1 MDCNQV
7 RQKFIDF
14 FMKKYNHEFV
24 PSSSVIPLDD
34 PTLLFA
40 NAGMNQYKP
49 IFLGTVDP
57 NSDQAKYKR
66 TCNSQKC
73 IRAGGKH
80 NDLDDVGKDVYH
92 HTFFEMLGNWSF
104 GDYFKKEICKWAWE
118 LLTEEYGLDKDR
130 LYVTYFGGAPQ
141 LGLDPDE
148 ECRSIWVDD
157 VGVDPSK
164 VIPGSMKDNFW
175 EMGDTGPCG
184 PCSEI
189 HFDRIGGRNA
199 SDLVNM
205 DDPDVLEIWNLVFIQ
220 YNREQDSSL
229 KPLPKQHVDTGMGF
243 ERITSVIQNKRS
255 NYDTDIFVPIFE
267 AVSQMTGCRPYTG
280 KVGPEDTDGI
290 DMAYRVI
297 ADHARTLT
305 VALSDGGRP
314 DNVGRGYVLRRIL
327 RRAVRYGTEKLGAKP
342 GMFASLVPVV
352 VQILGDFF
360 PEMKK
365 DPQTVMD
372 IINEEETQFLKT
384 LSRGRR
390 LLERTIAKLGDS
402 KVLPGDIAWRLYD
415 TYGFPLD
422 LTHLMVEEKNLS
434 IDMAGYEAAKAKAQA
449 SSHSK
454 TSSQQSPI
462 ELNVHSI
469 AELKDQLKVPLTND
483 EPKYDYK
490 ANSDEPNAD
499 YIFTPCSGRIL
510 ALRKDNAF
518 VDSVDS
524 GIECGVILDK
534 TSFYAEAG
542 GQIFDTGFMT
552 KESLGGDEED
562 SEFEVRDVKCQ
573 GGYIVH
579 LGNVA
584 SGVLKV
590 GDVMKLQIDQQRR
603 KYIMNNH
610 TGTHVLN
617 YALRSVL
624 KAESDQRGSLVAP
637 DRLRFDFTNKGPM
650 SPSQVK
656 ETEQVSQK
664 VIAKNE
670 IVYAADAS
678 LPKAKEIK
686 GLRAVFDEAYPDPV
700 RVVSI
705 GVPIDTL
712 LNNPDSDSGL
722 ETSVEFCGGT
732 HLKRSGHI
740 GDFVISSEEAI
751 SKGIRRIIALT
762 GPEASRAIKKSALF
776 QNEAEIIAEKVNSVT
791 NNANEQKKIV
801 KRIVELIEEVSQ
813 SNISYWKKD
822 ELRNHLNAS
831 KKKLDDA
838 DRASKAANL
847 NQVTEQVKILAE
859 SLKDAPFVVKAL
871 EAGSNAKA
879 LDAAV
884 KQIKSISPKT
894 AAMFI
899 SCDDKK
905 IICLASVPSETVST
919 SGLKA
924 NEWVQQVSPI
934 INGKGGG
941 KPESAQASGTNV
953 NAIDA
958 AVEAAEKFAK
968 MKLN

>member
-1 MDCNQV
+1 
-7 RQKFIDF
+7 
-14 FMKKYNHEFV
+14 
-24 PSSSVIPLDD
+24 
-34 PTLLFA
+34 
-40 NAGMNQYKP
+40 
-49 IFLGTVDP
+49 
-57 NSDQAKYKR
+57 
-66 TCNSQKC
+66 
-73 IRAGGKH
+73 
-80 NDLDDVGKDVYH
+80 
-92 HTFFEMLGNWSF
+92 MLGNWSF
-104 GDYFKKEICKWAWE
+104 GDYFKKEICSWAWE
-118 LLTEEYGLDKDR
+118 LLTKEYGLEKDR
-130 LYVTYFGGAPQ
+130 LYVTYFGGSTEAGLEPDDECKSIWIND
-141 LGLDPDE
+141 LGL
-148 ECRSIWVDD
+148 
-157 VGVDPSK
+157 DPSK

-189 HFDRIGGRNA
+189 HYDRIGGRNA
-199 SDLVNM
+199 AHLVNM

-220 YNREQDSSL
+220 FNREQDSSL
-229 KPLPKQHVDTGMGF
+229 KPLPKKHVDTGMGF

-267 AVSQMTGCRPYTG
+267 ATAQMTGCRPYTG
-280 KVGPEDTDGI
+280 KVGAEDVDGI

-352 VQILGDFF
+352 VNILGGFF

-365 DPQTVMD
+365 DPQTVID

-390 LLERTIAKLGDS
+390 LLERTITKLGDN

-434 IDMAGYEAAKAKAQA
+434 IDMVGYEAAKAKAQA
-449 SSHSK
+449 SSQSK
-454 TSSQQSPI
+454 ITSQHSPI

-469 AELKDQLKVPLTND
+469 AELKEQLKVPLTND
-483 EPKYDYK
+483 DPKYDYK
-490 ANSDEPNAD
+490 ANSDEPNAE
-499 YIFTPCSGRIL
+499 YIFPPCSGRIL
-510 ALRKDNAF
+510 ALRKDASF

-524 GIECGVILDK
+524 GTECGVILD
-534 TSFYAEAG
+534 TTCFYAEAG

-552 KESLGGDEED
+552 KDGQSGDDED
-562 SEFEVRDVKCQ
+562 CEFEVRDVKCQ

-584 SGVLKV
+584 SGCLKI
-590 GDVMKLQIDQQRR
+590 GDVMKLQIDQHRR
-603 KYIMNNH
+603 KSVMNNH

-617 YALRSVL
+617 YALRAVL
-624 KAESDQRGSLVAP
+624 KTENEQRGSLVAP

-650 SPSQVK
+650 SPIQVK
-656 ETEQVSQK
+656 ETEQTSQK
-664 VIAKNE
+664 VIEKNE
-670 IVYAADAS
+670 IVYAADAT

-705 GVPIDTL
+705 GVPIDSL
-712 LNNPDSDSGL
+712 LTNPESDAGL

-762 GPEASRAIKKSALF
+762 GPEATRAIKKAALF
-776 QNEAEIIAEKVNSVT
+776 QTEADKIAEQVKSAT
-791 NNANEQKKIV
+791 NAIEQKKLV
-801 KRIVELIEEVSQ
+801 KSIVELIEEVSQ

-822 ELRNHLNAS
+822 ELRNNLNAS

-847 NQVTEQVKILAE
+847 NQVTETVKALAE
-859 SLKDAPFVVKAL
+859 SLKDTPFVVKAL

-905 IICLASVPSETVST
+905 IICLASVPSELISS

-924 NEWVQQVSPI
+924 NEWVQQLSPI

-953 NAIDA
+953 TAITA
-958 AVEAAEKFAK
+958 AVEAAQAFAK
-968 MKLN
+968 LKIN